1 CAPQEFL
8 RFTTRGKHGK
18 IRFIRPHIVQ
28 QFEKQAIDAKHHL
41 PTSKNIVKTRL
52 FRITKKGEIIPRG
65 GKKHGASY
73 RWNVSLSMVGCSFP
87 SSKYGIFFKAAC

>member
-28 QFEKQAIDAKHHL
+28 QYNGKTRRHHHL
-41 PTSKNIVKTRL
+41 ICTQCHRVVDFESADLDRL
-52 FRITKKGEIIPRG
+52 PLPADQFQDFDVEDYSIHVLGTCRACRKKRKP
-65 GKKHGASY
+65 
-73 RWNVSLSMVGCSFP
+73 
-87 SSKYGIFFKAAC
+87 